1 MVEWSAWTDQTDTL
15 ATLAKELYFAAD
27 RALPRIVAEEGENL
41 LLQETMTRQATQMA
55 ASAVGTSEV
64 LRNRMNVNGLLRH

>member
-1 MVEWSAWTDQTDTL
+1 VVEWSAWTDQTDTL

-27 RALPRIVAEEGENL
+27 WALPRIVAEEGENL
-41 LLQETMTRQATQMA
+41 LLQETMTRHATQMA
-55 ASAVGTSEV
+55 ASAVGTGEV